1 MLKAWDTL
9 VGEARCLFTASVEGG
24 DPEQLCAPLLKHVE
38 RLTREAG
45 GRGATCSAAPTAY
58 GSVIVQIDARDGSTE
73 AIKDALMG
81 KTLIVRG
88 ARCVL
93 ALASASVRLPA
104 TIPPQTRPVVEKPQ
118 GSVIKNVSEDD
129 WRRLQRLFKRRASM
143 PGDKRAA
150 WTRAIRAAG
159 QAYADRPWAECRW
172 HPPKREP
179 LVIAGPSFFAAPKKP
194 REAKEADAKADAK
207 GSDSDA
213 DAKDVAAEAK
223 GAEPFDERGA
233 ELRAQ
238 RRRRRLQD
246 LQQPWRLDPRAP
258 VDDAPVVDE
267 NVPPAMVAPP
277 PPPQAQRLLVSSV
290 FAAMR
295 AVAALTPKHAE
306 APDLPTV
313 AARLAARRREKGFR
327 LSKRGELTVL
337 DELAR
342 AIPTGGFAL
351 AEPAC
356 WGAAASNAV
365 LARGKGPAA
374 RLRWLAL
381 ARRAVAASWCFLSFD
396 EFVQSHADAV
406 DAQRRAARGA
416 LLSRVA
422 QPEST
427 AGPPRPIVDAI
438 NLATLPLPR
447 RARPEPLP
455 GGTFTWTTALIL
467 ADAPADAPIA
477 PILADAGTAPP
488 KLDSSTDSSTD
499 GPPRSGA
506 EGKALLR
513 AEAVLRGFGGS
524 VAVSAIPQIVSVNVV
539 GTTEEEVWRVVRSAF
554 PDRSKTCLGRKAF
567 VRDLWPALWGAFG
580 GRWRSKP

>member
-9 VGEARCLFTASVEGG
+9 VGEARCLFTVSVEGG
-24 DPEQLCAPLLKHVE
+24 DPEDLCAPLLKRVE
-38 RLTREAG
+38 RLTREVG

-73 AIKDALMG
+73 AIKDALTG

-118 GSVIKNVSEDD
+118 GSVVKNVSEDD

-172 HPPKREP
+172 HPLKREP
-179 LVIAGPSFFAAPKKP
+179 LVIEGPSFFAAPKKC
-194 REAKEADAKADAK
+194 EAKWADSKADAK

-213 DAKDVAAEAK
+213 DAKDVTAEAK
-223 GAEPFDERGA
+223 GLPFDERGA

-246 LQQPWRLDPRAP
+246 SQQPWRLDPRAP

-277 PPPQAQRLLVSSV
+277 PPVHARRLLVSSV

-327 LSKRGELTVL
+327 LSKRGELAVL

-365 LARGKGPAA
+365 LARGRGAAA
-374 RLRWLAL
+374 RLWWLTL
-381 ARRAVAASWCFLSFD
+381 ARRAIAASWCFLSFD

-406 DAQRRAARGA
+406 ARRRAARGA
-416 LLSRVA
+416 PLSRVA

-427 AGPPRPIVDAI
+427 AGPPRPVVDAI
-438 NLATLPLPR
+438 NLAILPLPR
-447 RARPEPLP
+447 RARPEPLSD
-455 GGTFTWTTALIL
+455 GTFTWTTPDAPIL
-467 ADAPADAPIA
+467 AGAPADA
-477 PILADAGTAPP
+477 
-488 KLDSSTDSSTD
+488 STD
-499 GPPRSGA
+499 GPPRPHGA
-506 EGKALLR
+506 EGKALSRL
-513 AEAVLRGFGGS
+513 EAVLRGFGGS

-554 PDRSKTCLGRKAF
+554 PDKSKTCLSREAF

-580 GRWRSKP
+580 GRWRSKQ